1 MDKSKSK
8 GLDQPDFDSMNYEQI
23 IAFCISLEKE
33 AVEFYE
39 SLAEQAKDEGSKA
52 RYGELAAMER
62 GHIRK
67 LEGLDEET
75 FFETTPQKVIDLK
88 TTDYLVDIEPGKS
101 RSGKSQSGKSLT
113 TQEVLILAAKRE
125 KATRDLYEL
134 LAENYAEEPFLE
146 QFFTMMAEEEAQH
159 KHDLEQEY
167 EKGILG
173 EF

>member
-1 MDKSKSK
+1 MDK
-8 GLDQPDFDSMNYEQI
+8 PDFDSMTYEQI

-33 AVEFYE
+33 AVEFYQ
-39 SLAEQAKDEGSKA
+39 SLAEEAKDEGSKA
-52 RYGELAAMER
+52 RYQELADMEQ

-75 FFETTPQKVIDLK
+75 FFETTPKKIIDLK
-88 TTDYLVDIEPGKS
+88 TTDYLVEIEPGKH
-101 RSGKSQSGKSLT
+101 LT

-134 LAENYAEEPFLE
+134 LAEKYTEEPFLE
-146 QFFTMMAEEEAQH
+146 QFFAMMAEEEARH
-159 KHDLEQEY
+159 KHDLEKEY

>member
-1 MDKSKSK
+1 MSK
-8 GLDQPDFDSMNYEQI
+8 PDFDSMSYEEI
-23 IAFCISLEKE
+23 IEFCISLEKE
-33 AVEFYE
+33 AVEFYQ
-39 SLAEQAKDEGSKA
+39 SLADKAKDEGSKA

-75 FFETTPQKVIDLK
+75 FFETTPKKVIDLK
-88 TTDYLVDIEPGKS
+88 TTDYLVDIEP
-101 RSGKSQSGKSLT
+101 GKSLT

-134 LAENYAEEPFLE
+134 LAEKYADEPFLE
-146 QFFTMMAEEEAQH
+146 QFFTMMAEEEARH

-167 EKGILG
+167 ERGILG

>member
-1 MDKSKSK
+1 MDK
-8 GLDQPDFDSMNYEQI
+8 PDFDSMTYEEI
-23 IAFCISLEKE
+23 IEFCISLEKE
-33 AVEFYE
+33 AVEFYQ
-39 SLAEQAKDEGSKA
+39 SLAGQAKDEGSKA
-52 RYGELAAMER
+52 RYRELAQMEQ

-75 FFETTPQKVIDLK
+75 FFETTPKKVIDLK
-88 TTDYLVDIEPGKS
+88 TTDYLVEIEP
-101 RSGKSQSGKSLT
+101 GKSQSGKSLT

-134 LAENYAEEPFLE
+134 LAEKYAEEPFLE
-146 QFFTMMAEEEAQH
+146 QFFTMMAEEEARH

>member
-1 MDKSKSK
+1 MDK
-8 GLDQPDFDSMNYEQI
+8 PDFDSMTYEQI

-33 AVEFYE
+33 AVEFYQ
-39 SLAEQAKDEGSKA
+39 SLAEKSKDEGSKA
-52 RYGELAAMER
+52 RYLELAQMEQ

-75 FFETTPQKVIDLK
+75 FFETTPKKIIDLK
-88 TTDYLVDIEPGKS
+88 TTDYLVEIEPGKH
-101 RSGKSQSGKSLT
+101 LT

-134 LAENYAEEPFLE
+134 LAEKYAEEPFLE
-146 QFFTMMAEEEAQH
+146 QFFTMMAEEEARH